1 MIQGGVMPT
10 FTVLQPAIMVKGTSK
25 RSLNEMFDFYLKHNL
40 FSFCPHANIILK
52 FACDS
57 LIHILHRKALYIS
70 H

>member
-1 MIQGGVMPT
+1 MIQGGVVPT
-10 FTVLQPAIMVKGTSK
+10 FTVLQPAVMVKGTSK

-57 LIHILHRKALYIS
+57 IAALIQQVNS
-70 H
+70 